1 MGGLGRR
8 SSRLGRGVYGEGW
21 FWRIGVLGGVFLLSG
36 LVFEFKSTG
45 AGVRPKFGGF
55 AFGSASL
62 EREHVGLH
70 MWETWRKKGAVV

>member
-1 MGGLGRR
+1 
-8 SSRLGRGVYGEGW
+8 
-21 FWRIGVLGGVFLLSG
+21 VLGGVFLLSG

-55 AFGSASL
+55 AFGLASL

-70 MWETWRKKGAVV
+70 MWKT